1 MPRAYHGRGLPAEA
15 AANRPA
21 AARPASPITP
31 VMATASL
38 EFGRESGREW
48 LGFGALLLLG
58 AVLWFVCRFY
68 PAELPFVLPWEFSWP
83 VFLATGL
90 SVAWFFIGLKR
101 LPRAEHPLLW
111 RSLCYVAG
119 IVSLYAMLQTHVD
132 YYAQHM
138 FFIHRA
144 QHFVLHHI
152 GAFLVALGASGPV
165 LWAGL
170 PGFLKPLFTSRPV
183 RAAMNTIMNPI
194 VAPLLFVGMIYLWL
208 IPAIHTR
215 VMLDKNL
222 YDLMNWSM
230 ALDGIAFW
238 WLVLDPRPR
247 PPARLGSGWRAL
259 LVIAVEPPQMVLG
272 AILSLSMTDYYPV
285 YKICGRM
292 FDIPALSDQHYGG
305 LIIWLPGT
313 MLSLLAII
321 IVLVNMRLNEES
333 SDHAHS

>member
-1 MPRAYHGRGLPAEA
+1 MSTAAIENDARGP
-15 AANRPA
+15 
-21 AARPASPITP
+21 
-31 VMATASL
+31 
-38 EFGRESGREW
+38 GEW
-48 LGFGALLLLG
+48 LGFIALLLAG
-58 AVLWFVCRFY
+58 SALWFVCRTY
-68 PAELPFVLPWEFSWP
+68 PAELPFFLPWEFSWP

-90 SVAWFFIGLKR
+90 SLAWFFIGLKR
-101 LPRAEHPLLW
+101 LPRAEHPPLW
-111 RSLCYVAG
+111 RSLCFVLG
-119 IVSLYAMLQTHVD
+119 IASLYAMLQTHID

-165 LWAGL
+165 LWAGM
-170 PGFLKPLFTSRPV
+170 PEFLKPIFDSKPV
-183 RAAMNTIMNPI
+183 RGAMAAIMNPI

-222 YDLMNWSM
+222 YDLMNWTM

-259 LVIAVEPPQMVLG
+259 LIIAVEPPQMVLG

-313 MLSLLAII
+313 LLSLLAII
-321 IVLVNMRLNEES
+321 IVLINMRLNEEAE
-333 SDHAHS
+333 HAHA

>member
-1 MPRAYHGRGLPAEA
+1 MPLLIARERLQGCGQSPRGPVRRLAYNA
-15 AANRPA
+15 AMTTTAIESDARRP
-21 AARPASPITP
+21 
-31 VMATASL
+31 
-38 EFGRESGREW
+38 REW

-58 AVLWFVCRFY
+58 AALWFVCRNY
-68 PAELPFVLPWEFSWP
+68 PAELPFLLPWEFSWP

-90 SVAWFFIGLKR
+90 CLAWFFIGLKR
-101 LPRAEHPLLW
+101 LSRAEHPPPW
-111 RSLCYVAG
+111 RSLCFVAG

-152 GAFLVALGASGPV
+152 GAFLVALGTSGPV
-165 LWAGL
+165 LWAGM
-170 PGFLKPLFTSRPV
+170 PAFLQPIFDSKSV
-183 RAAMNTIMNPI
+183 RAAMDAIMNPI

-247 PPARLGSGWRAL
+247 PPARIGSGWRAL
-259 LVIAVEPPQMVLG
+259 LVIAVEPPQMALG

-313 MLSLLAII
+313 MLSLLAVI
-321 IVLVNMRLNEES
+321 IVLINMRLNEEAE
-333 SDHAHS
+333 HASA